1 MAHAESDGLNPRAYN
16 PEWHYNARTGEKICQ
31 GSYGLMQIAC
41 IHHRENPEALY
52 DPEFNLQ
59 VAKRVYQDAA
69 SRRGNGWLP
78 WGAYTDGN
86 YLAYL
91 R

>member
-1 MAHAESDGLNPRAYN
+1 MGESRLNPRAYN
-16 PEWHYNARTGEKICQ
+16 PEWHYRNGEPICQ

-41 IHHRENPEALY
+41 VHNIDDPEALY
-52 DPEFNLQ
+52 DVQLNLE
-59 VAKRVYQDAA
+59 VAYRVYQDAA

-78 WGAYTDGN
+78 WGAYTDGG
-86 YLAYL
+86 YLPFLAL